1 MIKVNETSTN
11 TTETMITEDCQEGLT
26 KEDSTNKKDNGQHT
40 TDNILHSVSID
51 NEKRLSMSE
60 RVIQFI
66 GGGHSNKRTKLKENN
81 TENSTESENDTSILH
96 SLDATT
102 EDPFTLESFDTLI
115 QQHAEKNKDFI
126 IAKVT
131 TVDPLDELKYY
142 HSFYSGHHIN
152 KILFRTQP
160 DQGLLHRMKAKNPLN
175 NMNII
180 GDVHYYVVKAA
191 SVKKS
196 QTFAKSSSMS
206 ATSRKT
212 LAVKEE
218 GVSIVATSSLDKTEE
233 GDFTINVDDVISIA
247 DNLHSAPPSIW
258 NFNNEE
264 EVVVAIEMNSHS
276 SKNVKNKRWSADYSI
291 KSPPKAFTSDNNNSS
306 TSGNLEKLLSSIKI
320 KNYNNSN
327 NNNNKDSQSSKEFS
341 ISFPKNDVNT
351 NPSSS
356 LENESIL
363 SPTTTVTHIDVGDN
377 SIHYKATFYAT
388 DDDFLMR
395 STVRQFFKSN
405 ALDPVDAQLFTI
417 NSPHNVST
425 TINTTPPSARLE
437 RMVTNNGTE
446 FFDSTSSPSHS
457 RRNSQSN
464 HVNTSRWWRTIH
476 NLRMNKGLKWLVLMY
491 MVFGFLLIRFVV
503 NETYAYLM
511 AFLLMLCLFLVFCV
525 GSGVGIWGR

>member
-276 SKNVKNKRWSADYSI
+276 SKNVKNKRC
-291 KSPPKAFTSDNNNSS
+291 
-306 TSGNLEKLLSSIKI
+306 
-320 KNYNNSN
+320 
-327 NNNNKDSQSSKEFS
+327 QSSKEFS

>member
-1 MIKVNETSTN
+1 M
-11 TTETMITEDCQEGLT
+11 TTEECQEGLT
-26 KEDSTNKKDNGQHT
+26 KEESTNKEDNGQHT

-51 NEKRLSMSE
+51 NEKRLSTSE

-66 GGGHSNKRTKLKENN
+66 GEGHSNKRPKLN
-81 TENSTESENDTSILH
+81 ENSTEISTENENDTSILH

-126 IAKVT
+126 IAKVS

-142 HSFYSGHHIN
+142 HSFYSGHQIN

-212 LAVKEE
+212 LTVKEKC
-218 GVSIVATSSLDKTEE
+218 VTIVATSSLDKTEE
-233 GDFTINVDDVISIA
+233 VTINFDDVISMA
-247 DNLHSAPPSIW
+247 DRLHSAPPSIW
-258 NFNNEE
+258 NFKNEE
-264 EVVVAIEMNSHS
+264 EVLVAIEMNSHS
-276 SKNVKNKRWSADYSI
+276 SKNANNKRC
-291 KSPPKAFTSDNNNSS
+291 
-306 TSGNLEKLLSSIKI
+306 
-320 KNYNNSN
+320 
-327 NNNNKDSQSSKEFS
+327 KEFS
-341 ISFPKNDVNT
+341 ISIPKNDDNI

-356 LENESIL
+356 LENQPIL
-363 SPTTTVTHIDVGDN
+363 SPTPTVTQSPINVESPSIPLNEIDMGDN
-377 SIHYKATFYAT
+377 SIHYKAIFYAT

-417 NSPHNVST
+417 NSSPHNVST

-437 RMVTNNGTE
+437 RMVTNNGADFSETT
-446 FFDSTSSPSHS
+446 STPSQS
-457 RRNSQSN
+457 RRNSQSIN
-464 HVNTSRWWRTIH
+464 AHSRWWRTIH

>member
-1 MIKVNETSTN
+1 MVMVNEISVN
-11 TTETMITEDCQEGLT
+11 STETMTTEECQVGLT
-26 KEDSTNKKDNGQHT
+26 KEESTNKEDNGQHT
-40 TDNILHSVSID
+40 TDNILH
-51 NEKRLSMSE
+51 N
-60 RVIQFI
+60 
-66 GGGHSNKRTKLKENN
+66 
-81 TENSTESENDTSILH
+81 
-96 SLDATT
+96 
-102 EDPFTLESFDTLI
+102 PFTLESFDTLI

-126 IAKVT
+126 IAKVS

-142 HSFYSGHHIN
+142 HSFYSGHQIN

-212 LAVKEE
+212 LTVKEKCE
-218 GVSIVATSSLDKTEE
+218 TIVATSSLNKTEE
-233 GDFTINVDDVISIA
+233 GDFTINFDDVISMA
-247 DNLHSAPPSIW
+247 DRLHSAPPSIW
-258 NFNNEE
+258 NFKNEE
-264 EVVVAIEMNSHS
+264 EVLVAIEMNSHS
-276 SKNVKNKRWSADYSI
+276 SKNANNKRWSADDSI
-291 KSPPKAFTSDNNNSS
+291 KSPPKAITSDNHS
-306 TSGNLEKLLSSIKI
+306 
-320 KNYNNSN
+320 
-327 NNNNKDSQSSKEFS
+327 SQSSKEFS
-341 ISFPKNDVNT
+341 ISIPKNDDNI

-356 LENESIL
+356 LEDQPIL
-363 SPTTTVTHIDVGDN
+363 SPTPTVTQSPINVESPSIPLNEIDMGDN
-377 SIHYKATFYAT
+377 SIHYKAIFYAT

-417 NSPHNVST
+417 NSSPHNVST
-425 TINTTPPSARLE
+425 TINTTPPSSRLE
-437 RMVTNNGTE
+437 RMVTNNGANFSETT
-446 FFDSTSSPSHS
+446 STPSQS
-457 RRNSQSN
+457 RRNSQSIN
-464 HVNTSRWWRTIH
+464 VHSRWWRTIH